1 MAKPKEQRSLIVSIL
16 KAYKWEYF
24 LTLSVSLLAAC
35 FSYISPFIVQ
45 KIIKWIQ
52 GKDLVHGDDQNYVFT
67 LLGLLVGSQLMSYIL
82 FEHMY
87 YYQTMIGC
95 KSTNTLIAMIYQKQL
110 RLSQA
115 TNKKFGH
122 GEIVN
127 FVQVDAQ

>member
-1 MAKPKEQRSLIVSIL
+1 LSKSKEKRSLIISIL

-45 KIIKWIQ
+45 LIIQWIE
-52 GKDLVHGDDQNYVFT
+52 GKDLEHKDDRNYVFI
-67 LLGLLVGSQLMSYIL
+67 LLAILVGSQLMSYIL

-95 KSTNTLIAMIYQKQL
+95 KSTNTLIAMIY
-110 RLSQA
+110 
-115 TNKKFGH
+115 
-122 GEIVN
+122 
-127 FVQVDAQ
+127 